1 MTNKPPEVKEV
12 FSDVFWILD
21 RPKSKSPVAANVSVD
36 TSGLKNVTPKVP
48 VQLIDHW
55 CNDGASE
62 PEWGDY
68 NDC

>member
-1 MTNKPPEVKEV
+1 MTNKSPEVKEV
-12 FSDVFWILD
+12 FSDIFWILD
-21 RPKSKSPVAANVSVD
+21 DQEPEKKPQ
-36 TSGLKNVTPKVP
+36 LKNVTPKVP
-48 VQLIDHW
+48 VQSIDLW